1 MLIIKNLYKVLLSF
15 IFLVS
20 IISFSSAQE
29 LNLENSSAE
38 IITDLPH
45 YVKIKDYDGLKVKL
59 EDYSLEKSNYFDC
72 DIYLKNAC
80 EKSTSTTLSGNDID
94 KFNLINTKFN
104 QSNDWGIGFSK
115 LEVATTT
122 LEASTSSQ
130 INSTSTTFGLSYFI
144 KEHDSI
150 NKYEPFN
157 KIILEKIPGKI
168 LLAENKTVVFIY
180 EHRIAM
186 IYDIKSGDK
195 IKEITLFEE
204 KLDEKD
210 FLSYI
215 YFSNISRN
223 GKYLSW
229 YIPFSSSRDYI
240 TYGFTEI
247 STGKTITRKEKVAFD
262 RVARSGNIFDFSY
275 DENYAYFIS
284 ASSSFNT
291 LWKIDLVKSFK
302 ENKEVSEKLFT
313 KDYMI
318 TNFLLDGDNIYYVAN
333 REESTLFS
341 LYVYN
346 IKNNKLKKLS
356 DKPVSYLDNIKLHRG
371 KIFYA
376 YSVKDLGLST
386 AFYDT
391 YIKSN
396 YYFPITINNKSGI
409 DISKYNYLNKS
420 LDNIVLG
427 KPDATSS
434 ENLLVFLHGGP
445 YNQMYDGYHITP
457 TYGNFDWI
465 LERVRKSGSYVAK
478 LDYPGSFGYGTKYT
492 NSLLGN
498 VGDIDIKSMRN
509 SIDIVKKENKDIK
522 NVYLLGISYGGYI
535 AVKDYAENYDDYKE
549 VFALAPV
556 TDWKSEYETGAYSF
570 FNSHFGIF
578 GTSTSTTT
586 VEINSI
592 YEKADLLKS
601 IPDLPATTTLTIYQ
615 GTKDYSVDYRE
626 TMAFD
631 KLMKSNSKAYTL
643 NILEGQPHVFN
654 KRSIWTKVCSDI
666 LSKISDKNTNYCKLN

>member
-1 MLIIKNLYKVLLSF
+1 MLIYKNLYKILLS
-15 IFLVS
+15 L
-20 IISFSSAQE
+20 FSLSLIAFNVNAE
-29 LNLENSSAE
+29 SSSTE
-38 IITDLPH
+38 IVTDLPH
-45 YVKIKDYDGLKVKL
+45 YVKVKDYDGLKVKL
-59 EDYSLEKSNYFDC
+59 EDYSLEKSELFDC

-80 EKSTSTTLSGNDID
+80 EKSTSTTLSGNDIS
-94 KFNLINTKFN
+94 KFNLVNSKFN
-104 QSNDWGIGFSK
+104 FSNDWGIGFSK
-115 LEVATTT
+115 VEVATST
-122 LEASTSSQ
+122 LEASTTLQ
-130 INSTSTTFGLSYFI
+130 INSTSTSFKLSYFTKEKGNFILNEPI
-144 KEHDSI
+144 KNIS
-150 NKYEPFN
+150 
-157 KIILEKIPGKI
+157 LEKIPGRI
-168 LLAENKTVVFIY
+168 LLVENKTVIFIY
-180 EHRIAM
+180 DHRLAYV
-186 IYDIKSGDK
+186 YDIKSGEK
-195 IKEITLFEE
+195 IKEIVLFEE

-210 FLSYI
+210 SLSYI
-215 YFSNISRN
+215 YFANVSRE
-223 GKYLSW
+223 GKYLAW

-247 STGKTITRKEKVAFD
+247 ATGKSITRKEKVTFD

-284 ASSSFNT
+284 AISSFNT

-318 TNFLLDGDNIYYVAN
+318 SNFLLDGDNIYYVAN

-346 IKNNKLKKLS
+346 TKNNKLKKLS

-376 YSVKDLGLST
+376 YLVKDLGLST

-391 YIKSN
+391 YTKSN
-396 YYFPITINNKSGI
+396 YHFPITINSKASI
-409 DISKYNYLNKS
+409 DISKYDYLNKS

-434 ENLLVFLHGGP
+434 ENLMVFLHGGP

-492 NSLLGN
+492 NSLLSK

-509 SIDIVKKENKDIK
+509 SIDIIKKENKDIK
-522 NVYLLGISYGGYI
+522 NVYLLGISYGGYMV
-535 AVKDYAENYDDYKE
+535 VKDYTENSNDYKE

-556 TDWKSEYETGAYSF
+556 TDWKSEYETGKYSF

-578 GTSTSTTT
+578 GTSTATTT
-586 VEINSI
+586 PEINSI
-592 YEKADLLKS
+592 YEKADLLKN
-601 IPDLPATTTLTIYQ
+601 IPNLPATTTLTVYQ

-626 TMAFD
+626 TIDFD
-631 KLMKSNSKAYTL
+631 KLMKNNSKAYTL

-654 KRSIWTKVCSDI
+654 KRVIWEKVCSDI
-666 LSKISDKNTNYCKLN
+666 ILKLNSSLKNYCTLEK